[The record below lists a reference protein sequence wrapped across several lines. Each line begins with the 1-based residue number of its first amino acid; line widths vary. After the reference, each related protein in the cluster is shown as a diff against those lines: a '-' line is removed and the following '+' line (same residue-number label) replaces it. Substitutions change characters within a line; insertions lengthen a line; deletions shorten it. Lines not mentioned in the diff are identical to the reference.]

1 MQPPWTPPPP
11 PALTPMR
18 KAPDVASFISH
29 AATNPASKTKSVL
42 SN

>member
-1 MQPPWTPPPP
+1 MQPPWTPPP